1 VLRDITRDRR
11 TRIAEDAFSSV
22 TCDAAEDVI
31 KNPAISLSGRARLR
45 AKAVG
50 TVPIRISMI
59 SPIPF
64 CQGVKQK

>member
-50 TVPIRISMI
+50 TVRRISMI